1 MYQFCITTNNI
12 SFNLISLLFVA
23 MSEKVQTMVTRKM
36 TDRRVLSEDFF
47 KKFYRIVDF
56 IHKMTAPK
64 NIFTQSP
71 SSQNSGNMLSKG
83 EKNKCKICA
92 NQTYTFY
99 S

>member
-1 MYQFCITTNNI
+1 
-12 SFNLISLLFVA
+12 

-47 KKFYRIVDF
+47 KKSYQIVDF

-99 S
+99 SWLLENIDEIQF

>member
-1 MYQFCITTNNI
+1 
-12 SFNLISLLFVA
+12 

>member
-64 NIFTQSP
+64 NTFTQSP